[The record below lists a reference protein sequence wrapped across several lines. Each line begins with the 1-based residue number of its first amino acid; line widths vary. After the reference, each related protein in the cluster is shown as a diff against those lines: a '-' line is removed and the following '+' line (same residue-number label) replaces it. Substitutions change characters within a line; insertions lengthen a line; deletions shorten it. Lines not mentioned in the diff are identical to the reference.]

1 MLDSS
6 LIRSNF
12 VGRDGFLWW
21 IGQVAPVD
29 AQGGQANGAGWG
41 NRAKVRIMGY
51 HPYSEVELPNEDL
64 PWAQCLLP
72 TTSGTGAGNN
82 ASNIKVHGGDTVFG
96 FFLDGDNAQIPVIV
110 GCFGRTSQVP
120 SKDYAGPFKAFTG
133 YTDKIKN
140 DGSRVKKNE
149 SNEQNAA
156 TQKSPRNV
164 SPTQAKQ
171 IGSDEISYFRAIGDT
186 VNAASPSPDNTI
198 NKITTEIDNLVKKIQ
213 SITNSINEAVGSIS
227 TSIDNLKRDINL
239 EIDKITAK
247 VQKIASGLVGS
258 MVNGL
263 YKKLA
268 PVLNKGLKALYKSV
282 YSTVFAA
289 TKSSSIAHKAGVAAQ
304 TALVPPI
311 SNIQK
316 LLSCIANSVLNGLGS
331 IIKSILKSV
340 VENVANFVSCV
351 ANQAVGSLINSIIGG
366 ITSGLSAAMDAVSKI
381 SGGFSVANTLR
392 NTVEG
397 IAGLVSDLG
406 CGEIAPNFNAN
417 TNQWVIGKGAKN
429 APGVPFEQILKTANE
444 ANSIAQSILSAGGA
458 ISDLVGS
465 IGSMDFLNPSIGTP
479 GFSSVL
485 SSCYAGPRLNCGGTK
500 ISIFGSEG
508 SGASAIPIFGSLVGE
523 GRSSTG
529 SIIGAIITSGGSGYD
544 FPPFIEV
551 TDECGQGYG
560 AIGRSVINDAG
571 EVTSIYFVS
580 EGENYPIDEVTPTDL
595 NAPPN
600 TPNTNI
606 EYIINDVLV
615 VEPGED
621 YTNEDVITDNFGNSY
636 TINTIDGRINTVT
649 PINSNIESPNVTDPP
664 IFTIKSEIGKGA
676 ILKGNLKKKP
686 ITPQGEIKQNI
697 DCITR

>member
-1 MLDSS
+1 MLDGS
-6 LIRSNF
+6 LIHSNF

-21 IGQVAPVD
+21 IGQVAPVK
-29 AQGGQANGAGWG
+29 AQGGQVNGAGWG

-82 ASNIKVHGGDTVFG
+82 ASSIKVHGGDTVFG

-120 SKDYAGPFKAFTG
+120 SKDYAGAFQAFTG

-140 DGSRVKKNE
+140 DGTYFQRNE

-156 TQKSPRNV
+156 AQKSPRNV

-171 IGSDEISYFRAIGDT
+171 IGPDERSAFSAIGDT
-186 VNAASPSPDNTI
+186 INAASPSPNNTI
-198 NKITTEIDNLVKKIQ
+198 SKITTEIDNLVQKIQ
-213 SITNSINEAVGSIS
+213 SITNSINKAVGSIS

-247 VQKIASGLVGS
+247 IQKIASGLVGS

-263 YKKLA
+263 YKNMGSA
-268 PVLNKGLKALYKSV
+268 LNSGLKSLYKSV
-282 YSTVFAA
+282 YSTVLAA
-289 TKSSSIAHKAGVAAQ
+289 TGDEGIAHKAGVAAQ

-316 LLSCIANSVLNGLGS
+316 LLPCIANSVLNGLGS
-331 IIKSILKSV
+331 IIKSILKSI
-340 VENVANFVSCV
+340 VENVASFVSCV
-351 ANQAVGSLINSIIGG
+351 ANQAVGALINSIIGG
-366 ITSGLSAAMDAVSKI
+366 ITSGLSAALGAVSKI
-381 SGGFSVANTLR
+381 SGGFNIAGSLR
-392 NTVEG
+392 SNFG
-397 IAGLVSDLG
+397 GLGGLVSSLG
-406 CGEIAPNFNAN
+406 CSEVAPNFNAN

-444 ANSIAQSILSAGGA
+444 ANSTAQSVLSTGGT
-458 ISDLVGS
+458 ISNLVGS
-465 IGSMDFLNPSIGTP
+465 IGSMDFLNTSIGTP

-485 SSCYAGPRLNCGGTK
+485 GSCYAGPRLSCGGTR
-500 ISIFGSEG
+500 INIFGSEG
-508 SGASAIPIFGSLVGE
+508 SGASAIPVFGSLVGE

-529 SIIGAIITSGGSGYD
+529 SIIGAIITNGGSGYD

-560 AIGRSVINDAG
+560 AIGRSVINENG

-580 EGENYPIDEVTPTDL
+580 EGENYPIDEVTPTD
-595 NAPPN
+595 PN
-600 TPNTNI
+600 TTNV
-606 EYIINDVLV
+606 EYVINDVLV
-615 VEPGED
+615 LEPGED
-621 YTNEDVITDNFGNSY
+621 YTNKDIITDNFGNSY

-649 PINSNIESPNVTDPP
+649 PINSNIESPKVTDPP
-664 IFTIKSEIGKGA
+664 VFTIKSEIGKGA

-686 ITPQGEIKQNI
+686 TIYQGKIKQNI
-697 DCITR
+697 DCIIK

>member
-1 MLDSS
+1 MLDGS
-6 LIRSNF
+6 LIHSNF

-21 IGQVAPVD
+21 IGQVAPVK
-29 AQGGQANGAGWG
+29 AQGGQVNGAGWG

-51 HPYSEVELPNEDL
+51 HPYSELELPNEDL

-82 ASNIKVHGGDTVFG
+82 ASSIKVHGGDTVFG

-120 SKDYAGPFKAFTG
+120 SKDYAGPFQAFTG

-140 DGSRVKKNE
+140 DGTYIKNNE
-149 SNEQNAA
+149 ASEQNADA
-156 TQKSPRNV
+156 QKSPRNV
-164 SPTQAKQ
+164 SPTQAKE
-171 IGSDEISYFRAIGDT
+171 IGPDERSAFSAIGDT
-186 VNAASPSPDNTI
+186 INAASPSPNNTI
-198 NKITTEIDNLVKKIQ
+198 SKITTEIDNLVKKIQ
-213 SITNSINEAVGSIS
+213 SITNTINKAVGSIS
-227 TSIDNLKRDINL
+227 KSIDNLKRDINL

-247 VQKIASGLVGS
+247 IQKIVSGMIGS

-268 PVLNKGLKALYKSV
+268 PVLNKGLKALYKGV
-282 YSTVFAA
+282 YSAVFAA

-311 SNIQK
+311 SKIQK
-316 LLSCIANSVLNGLGS
+316 LLPCIANNVLNGLGS

-351 ANQAVGSLINSIIGG
+351 ANQAVGSLVNSIIGG
-366 ITSGLSAAMDAVSKI
+366 ITSGLSAAMGAVSKI
-381 SGGFSVANTLR
+381 AGGFSVANTLR
-392 NTVEG
+392 NSPEG

-406 CGEIAPNFNAN
+406 CSEVAPNFNSN
-417 TNQWVIGKGAKN
+417 VNQWVIGKGPKN
-429 APGVPFEQILKTANE
+429 VPGVPFEQILKTANQ
-444 ANSIAQSILSAGGA
+444 ANSIAQSVLSTGGA
-458 ISDLVGS
+458 ISNLVGS
-465 IGSMDFLNPSIGTP
+465 IGSMDFLNTSIGTP
-479 GFSSVL
+479 GLSSVL
-485 SSCYAGPRLNCGGTK
+485 GSCYAGPRLSCGGTG
-500 ISIFGSEG
+500 INIFGSEG

-523 GRSSTG
+523 GRNTTG
-529 SIIGAIITSGGSGYD
+529 SIIGAIITNGGSGYD

-551 TDECGQGYG
+551 TDNCNQGYG
-560 AIGRSVINDAG
+560 AVGRSVINENG

-580 EGENYPIDEVTPTDL
+580 EGENYPVEEPLPEEI
-595 NAPPN
+595 NA
-600 TPNTNI
+600 
-606 EYIINDVLV
+606 EYIIGDVLV
-615 VEPGED
+615 LEPGED
-621 YTNEDVITDNFGNSY
+621 YTNEDIITDNFGNPY

-649 PINSNIESPNVTDPP
+649 PINSSIESPKITDPP
-664 IFTIKSEIGKGA
+664 VFTIKSEIGRGA

-697 DCITR
+697 DCITG